1 MAITNQTSV
10 PAEHAFAVTPNDS
23 TDLAHV
29 TRGLW
34 IGGAGNIS
42 VDLNGGETAVLFSGV
57 SAGTMLPLAV
67 TRVRSTNTTATLIVG
82 VY

>member
-10 PAEHAFAVTPNDS
+10 PAENAFVVTPNDS
-23 TDLAHV
+23 VDLAHV

-34 IGGAGNIS
+34 VGGAGNIS
-42 VDLNGGETAVLFSGV
+42 VDLNGGQTAVLFSGV
-57 SAGTMLPLAV
+57 PAGTLLPLAV
-67 TRVRSTNTTATLIVG
+67 IRVRSTNTTATLIVA

>member
-10 PAEHAFAVTPNDS
+10 PAENAFAVTPNDS
-23 TDLAHV
+23 SDLAHV

-34 IGGAGNIS
+34 VGGAGNIS
-42 VDLNGGETAVLFSGV
+42 VDLNGGQTAVLFSGV
-57 SAGTMLPLAV
+57 PAGTLLPLAV
-67 TRVRSTNTTATLIVG
+67 TRVRSTNTTASLIVA